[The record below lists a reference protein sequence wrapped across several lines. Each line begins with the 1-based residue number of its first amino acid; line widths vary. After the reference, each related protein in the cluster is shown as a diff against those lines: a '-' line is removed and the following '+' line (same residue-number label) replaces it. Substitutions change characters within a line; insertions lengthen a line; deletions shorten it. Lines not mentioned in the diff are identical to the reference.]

1 MNAER
6 ILDSLIGARSEPAR
20 DPNAANPNAANE
32 PRGFLDDLLGAFG
45 LNNEPGSN
53 QPRGNLGHG
62 VDDVRGT
69 IGDWASQ
76 AKSAMG
82 RNPGLTAG
90 ALAGMAGMLLTG
102 RGRGLLGNVAG
113 IGGIG
118 LIGSLAY
125 NAFRKYQARKAAT
138 QQPVPQALNP
148 ATATDQ
154 DAQIFARV
162 MVAAIAADGHIDAV
176 ERARVTGGLR
186 DAGLDREGAAWLDR
200 EFANPASVDE
210 IARHAATPE
219 KAAQIYSAARLAIE
233 PDTAEERRFLERL
246 ATALRLDPALKMEI
260 DGGAAGFKT
269 A

>member
-6 ILDSLIGARSEPAR
+6 ILDSLIGARSVPAA
-20 DPNAANPNAANE
+20 DPNAATK
-32 PRGFLDDLLGAFG
+32 PRGLFDDLLGAFG
-45 LNNEPGSN
+45 LDGNADRAN
-53 QPRGNLGHG
+53 QPKGNVAQG

-69 IGDWASQ
+69 VGDWASQ
-76 AKSAMG
+76 AKAAMG

-125 NAFRKYQARKAAT
+125 TAFRKYQERTAASR
-138 QQPVPQALNP
+138 QAAPQTLNP

-154 DAQIFARV
+154 DAQVFARV
-162 MVAAIAADGHIDAV
+162 MVAAIAADGHIDAI

-186 DAGLDREGAAWLDR
+186 EAGLDRDGAAWLDR
-200 EFANPASVDE
+200 EFANPASVEE

-233 PDTAEERRFLERL
+233 PDTEEERRFLERL
-246 ATALRLDPALKMEI
+246 ALALRLDPALKNEI
-260 DGGAAGFKT
+260 DGGAAGFKS